1 MTVFSIMIKSLRWLL
16 LPLGIVHW
24 CILQIRHFCYDRRI
38 FAVKK
43 LPVPV
48 ISIGNIQMGGTGKTP
63 FVQMCIDLLQDQ
75 YRLGILSR
83 GYGRKSREHLIISAN
98 TAQKDLPDI
107 DEIGDEPGMLLSR
120 LKTGE
125 IGIGAERYQVGRKL
139 LAAQPVELI
148 LLDDGFQHRHLERD
162 LDICLI
168 DVSRWH
174 FHPFLF
180 PFSQLR
186 DVKSALGR
194 AGIIV
199 LTKGENY
206 PERKSQLTDWISEKY
221 QQTVFIGRFETEQ
234 FERLDGSIISL
245 DTIKE
250 GKVGAFCG
258 IANPLNF
265 FDGIEREEITLSYR
279 GHFSD
284 HQEYNRT
291 VLEKISQETAK
302 LSTVV
307 VTEKDAVKLLNNPW
321 LPEALAAKIVVMK
334 IHLKVTNEKLFLK
347 KMQLIL
353 EKI

>member
-1 MTVFSIMIKSLRWLL
+1 MTVLSKIIKSLRWLL

-24 CILQIRHFCYDRRI
+24 CILQIRHFCFDRGV

-63 FVQMCIDLLQDQ
+63 FVQMCIDLLQEE

-83 GYGRKSREHLIISAN
+83 GYGRKSREHFIISAN
-98 TAQKDLPDI
+98 PEQKNLPEI
-107 DEIGDEPGMLLSR
+107 DEIGDEPSMLLWR
-120 LKTGE
+120 LKTGAL
-125 IGIGAERYQVGRKL
+125 GIGAGRYQVGRKL
-139 LAAQPVELI
+139 LAAQAVDLI
-148 LLDDGFQHRHLERD
+148 LLDDGFQHRGLERD

-174 FHPFLF
+174 SHPFLF

-186 DVKSALGR
+186 DVKNALRR

-199 LTKGENY
+199 LTKGGNF
-206 PERKSQLTDWISEKY
+206 PERESKLTAWISEKY
-221 QQTVFIGRFETEQ
+221 QQTVFIGRFQTDQ
-234 FERLDGSIISL
+234 FEKLDGRIISR
-245 DTIKE
+245 DAIKK
-250 GKVGAFCG
+250 GRVGAFCG

-265 FDGIEREEITLSYR
+265 FNGIEREGMTLSYR
-279 GHFSD
+279 RHFSD
-284 HQEYNRT
+284 HQEYNKI
-291 VLEKISQETAK
+291 VLEKINHETAE
-302 LSTVV
+302 LSSVL

-334 IHLKVTNEKLFLK
+334 IHFKVTNEKLFLK